1 LKLAHPIKNFVTF
14 MLTPELEISKEPKE
28 PSTRAQANFPAQRA
42 RLVAYYLS
50 RDRVLSLFAPEK
62 IPTFLLSALQGQ
74 NVAMSSAILSN
85 AVGAHVIEAIRTGG
99 VQTLTQLVFEGNLK
113 PGAAFIYDGHVYGK
127 GFAHTNKSPLRS
139 LSEKLDAPLSGRKLV
154 VEFSRNGLVND
165 TASSRLSGSVA
176 NIFIYGHVTSAVGET
191 IRAVPYIIGD
201 LADAISPL
209 SLPLVPS
216 LELRPEEIAQLAAAK
231 TDWMPTKTEFERM
244 RQVPEQAVKELICR
258 LLGEYSV
265 PSDWG
270 GEESDVLSANLLID
284 GSRYTGAFLLKGPAR
299 FHPMRPTDLGKNGDQ
314 LYRLFNIPAQV
325 YVVQHCHSIGAA
337 VRKQAEAF
345 ALSRSFVAPCRLV
358 FIDGLTTARLLR
370 AHGEWPTK
378 FAPRTRKRK
387 T

>member
-1 LKLAHPIKNFVTF
+1 

-244 RQVPEQAVKELICR
+244 RHVPEQAVKELICR